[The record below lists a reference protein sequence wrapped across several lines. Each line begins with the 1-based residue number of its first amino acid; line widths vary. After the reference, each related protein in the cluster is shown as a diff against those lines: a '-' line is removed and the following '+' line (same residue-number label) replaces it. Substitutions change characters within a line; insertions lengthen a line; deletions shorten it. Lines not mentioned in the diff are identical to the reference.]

1 MNRRRRTLAAAAVAA
16 SLWLLTACSD
26 SGPLAAP
33 EILLGRD
40 TCTVCGMAV
49 SDGRY
54 AAAVVVRHQ
63 GRDQTLLLDDIGE
76 LPAVTIPPHDQVA
89 LFVRDE
95 STQRWLVAEAAHYV
109 RSEALRTPMG
119 FGVAALATPEQAEAR
134 RAEIDGEL
142 LAFDAL
148 RPPALDE

>member
-1 MNRRRRTLAAAAVAA
+1 MNRRRRTLAAAVAA
-16 SLWLLTACSD
+16 PLWLLTACSD
-26 SGPLAAP
+26 SGPLAPP

-40 TCTVCGMAV
+40 TCAVCGMAI

-63 GRDQTLLLDDIGE
+63 RRDQSLLLDDIGE
-76 LPAVTIPPHDQVA
+76 LPSVSIPPHDQIA
-89 LFVRDE
+89 IFVRDE
-95 STQRWLVAEAAHYV
+95 STQHWLVAEAAHYV
-109 RSEALRTPMG
+109 RSESLRTPMG
-119 FGVAALATPEQAEAR
+119 FGVAALATQEQAETR

-148 RPPALDE
+148 RPAALDE